1 MNADFLEK
9 FKNKKKESV
18 ETGDQYAKVER
29 NRQEVGIEQ
38 KESLMKEEKI
48 DKKMTEKDFE
58 KIKISSRT
66 IKKAKKKSGSIKIVN
81 KNKKIDELLTIAQEE
96 GLSFAINAAQ
106 NMDDPYILDTFHDI
120 LIKNKLYKKFSK

>member
-18 ETGDQYAKVER
+18 ETGDQYTKVER
-29 NRQEVGIEQ
+29 NRQEAGIEQ

-96 GLSFAINAAQ
+96 GLSFAISAAQ
-106 NMDDPYILDTFHDI
+106 NMNDPYILDTFHDI